1 LLNETNETRRS
12 IEQKRVSLNEVTR
25 KKEIEEAEQRKAAN
39 HKMDV
44 KLDGEGRPVS
54 VPLQLEDE
62 YLREGLM
69 VLSDLITSK
78 IG

>member
-1 LLNETNETRRS
+1 
-12 IEQKRVSLNEVTR
+12 
-25 KKEIEEAEQRKAAN
+25 
-39 HKMDV
+39 MDV